1 MDEYIKRDGLLRKFN
16 IDDMMNVNGTLIS
29 LHDARET
36 ISNFPAADVAPVRH
50 GKWVHSRYENC
61 SEQFEMV
68 KCSCCGREAYAMA
81 FYVRDG
87 NYCPNCGAPITGS
100 VCEYCG
106 TRHETGI
113 MIRCAPASQIF
124 RDSFLLSCRIQ
135 QCSKEEIERLQTMLA
150 RESVNALDSLI
161 NSYERNRNAAQRI

>member
-1 MDEYIKRDGLLRKFN
+1 MDEYIKRDGVLRKFN

-29 LHDARET
+29 LQDARET

-87 NYCPNCGAPITGS
+87 NYCPNCGAKMDG
-100 VCEYCG
+100 
-106 TRHETGI
+106 
-113 MIRCAPASQIF
+113 
-124 RDSFLLSCRIQ
+124 
-135 QCSKEEIERLQTMLA
+135 
-150 RESVNALDSLI
+150 
-161 NSYERNRNAAQRI
+161 

>member
-29 LHDARET
+29 LREARET
-36 ISNFPAADVAPVRH
+36 ISNFPAADVAPIRH

-87 NYCPNCGAPITGS
+87 NYCPNCGAKMNGGE
-100 VCEYCG
+100 V
-106 TRHETGI
+106 TRKH
-113 MIRCAPASQIF
+113 
-124 RDSFLLSCRIQ
+124 
-135 QCSKEEIERLQTMLA
+135 
-150 RESVNALDSLI
+150 
-161 NSYERNRNAAQRI
+161 

>member
-16 IDDMMNVNGTLIS
+16 VDDMMNVNGTLIS
-29 LHDARET
+29 LHDERET
-36 ISNFPAADVAPVRH
+36 ISIFPAADVAPVRH

-87 NYCPNCGAPITGS
+87 NYCPNCGAKMDG
-100 VCEYCG
+100 
-106 TRHETGI
+106 
-113 MIRCAPASQIF
+113 
-124 RDSFLLSCRIQ
+124 
-135 QCSKEEIERLQTMLA
+135 
-150 RESVNALDSLI
+150 
-161 NSYERNRNAAQRI
+161 